1 MSNNDET
8 AFRASLSQFRW
19 ARGNNDDSQ
28 QTQTDSAKPE
38 SIQQNVQL
46 DELICAAEE
55 LLGFG
60 ACLLGAATCFFV
72 AFLTLP
78 WLALKP
84 GKFALALGSLLMV
97 SLSRTPASTATHIPV
112 GSVLIGPVNQIKHL
126 FQRPSA
132 LLGGLLWLARPSALL
147 GGLLWLA
154 LTLYFSLGS
163 PSYFGALISAIVQII
178 ALLSYIAAYF
188 PGGTQTLRFGGQM
201 ALHQPRDR
209 PARSKFR
216 AVKNPRT
223 RDPPYP
229 RPNPFYTQ
237 KMLRNLPKNRALASL
252 PLRRVSTLSAPRKA
266 AEEISR
272 DWKETTADEFNAAVD
287 AASQAFKT
295 WSKTSILTRQRAVME
310 LQHLVRKHAPSIAQ
324 SIVLEQGKTFGSI
337 KTGDVT
343 RGLQVVES
351 ACAITSNLLGEKLE
365 VSKDMDTE
373 TRRLPLGVCASV
385 APFNF
390 PAMIPLWTIPM
401 AVATG
406 NTLVLKPSERDP
418 GAAMIIAELCERAG
432 IPPGVLNVVHGTV
445 PTVNAICD
453 HPAIKAISFVGGDKA
468 GRHIFER
475 GTMNGKRVQ
484 SNLGAKNHGVILPDG
499 MGVVIFPFRVS
510 KSLLQQNKNLAL
522 NSIIGAAFGAA
533 GQRCMALSVAVFVG
547 TAQSWLPELVERA
560 EKLKVNGG
568 FEPAVPLISP
578 HAKSRVESIIASVT
592 EEGGKILLDGR
603 GIKVSGYENGNFVG
617 PTVVEAVRDMRA
629 YKADTLDDA
638 LAIVNA
644 NKYGNGAAIFTQ
656 SGASARKFETEVV
669 GQEDTLAIVRQKLG
683 RPLTLS
689 EKILYGH
696 LDDPV
701 NQDISRGI
709 ILENYAFPG
718 GLVIGTDSHTPNAGG
733 LGMIA
738 CGVGGAGA
746 VDVMAGVPWELKC
759 PKVIGR
765 QLDWQDWR
773 MDYSQRI
780 LTVKGGTGAIVE
792 YTGPGVASLSC
803 AGMATICNMGA
814 EIGATSSIFPY
825 NERMGNYLWAT
836 KRGDIAEYAKSF
848 QHNLRPDKGVEYDRR
863 IEINLTELEPHING
877 PFTPDLAIPISQFA
891 RQSRKITGL
900 LSSR

>member
-1 MSNNDET
+1 
-8 AFRASLSQFRW
+8 
-19 ARGNNDDSQ
+19 
-28 QTQTDSAKPE
+28 
-38 SIQQNVQL
+38 
-46 DELICAAEE
+46 
-55 LLGFG
+55 
-60 ACLLGAATCFFV
+60 
-72 AFLTLP
+72 
-78 WLALKP
+78 
-84 GKFALALGSLLMV
+84 
-97 SLSRTPASTATHIPV
+97 
-112 GSVLIGPVNQIKHL
+112 
-126 FQRPSA
+126 
-132 LLGGLLWLARPSALL
+132 
-147 GGLLWLA
+147 
-154 LTLYFSLGS
+154 
-163 PSYFGALISAIVQII
+163 
-178 ALLSYIAAYF
+178 
-188 PGGTQTLRFGGQM
+188 
-201 ALHQPRDR
+201 
-209 PARSKFR
+209 
-216 AVKNPRT
+216 
-223 RDPPYP
+223 
-229 RPNPFYTQ
+229 
-237 KMLRNLPKNRALASL
+237 MLRNLPKNRTLASL
-252 PLRRVSTLSAPRKA
+252 PLRRVSTLSAPARKA

-272 DWKETTADEFNAAVD
+272 DWKGTSATGANTKLYIGGEFVESKTEKWIDVHDPSTQTVLTRVPETTADEFNAAVD

-295 WSKTSILTRQRAVME
+295 WSKTSILTRQR
-310 LQHLVRKHAPSIAQ
+310 
-324 SIVLEQGKTFGSI
+324 SI

-484 SNLGAKNHGVILPDG
+484 SNLGAKNHGVILPDA
-499 MGVVIFPFRVS
+499 
-510 KSLLQQNKNLAL
+510 NKNLAL

-568 FEPAVPLISP
+568 FEPGADLGPLISP

-629 YKADTLDDA
+629 YKEEIFGPVLVCLRADTLDDA

-656 SGASARKFETEVV
+656 SGASARKFETEVEV
-669 GQEDTLAIVRQKLG
+669 GQVGVNVPIPVPLPMFSWSGNKASFLG
-683 RPLTLS
+683 
-689 EKILYGH
+689 
-696 LDDPV
+696 
-701 NQDISRGI
+701 DISFYGKS
-709 ILENYAFPG
+709 
-718 GLVIGTDSHTPNAGG
+718 GLNFYTQTKTTTSLWRAEDATANKAS
-733 LGMIA
+733 
-738 CGVGGAGA
+738 
-746 VDVMAGVPWELKC
+746 VDMPVM
-759 PKVIGR
+759 R
-765 QLDWQDWR
+765 
-773 MDYSQRI
+773 
-780 LTVKGGTGAIVE
+780 
-792 YTGPGVASLSC
+792 
-803 AGMATICNMGA
+803 
-814 EIGATSSIFPY
+814 
-825 NERMGNYLWAT
+825 
-836 KRGDIAEYAKSF
+836 
-848 QHNLRPDKGVEYDRR
+848 
-863 IEINLTELEPHING
+863 
-877 PFTPDLAIPISQFA
+877 
-891 RQSRKITGL
+891 
-900 LSSR
+900 